1 MAKDYG
7 SLAPRRG
14 SNAGWQWFA
23 FGSITGIIFAGCFMA
38 VLLVTVAGGFL
49 AVPGVT
55 IGPTQAPVTVV
66 SIITATPQPATA
78 TPLPSAT
85 PTATEAQV
93 GDAAGGVL
101 VPTSTTSS
109 LSLDNPPDG
118 SGEVAQAAA
127 PTGSAEGAVA
137 VAPDTS
143 SLQDTGAAID
153 PNLIAGGG
161 DPGAAGGAATPATA
175 GAGGTTAINIPD
187 PAVQD
192 GEIPA
197 ILELLQS
204 DLSNV
209 PGGTFQMGTTLQEAA
224 QAVRECQDVFGG
236 ACEASMAEDSFPPR
250 QVTISD
256 FQIEQTEVTYEQYV
270 AFLNFLGARQ
280 HLNGCQGNAC
290 LQTRNE
296 SDISNVVFDGQT
308 YDVPDVI
315 NNLPVVGV
323 TWYGA
328 QAYCEALGRRL
339 PTEAEWEF
347 AARGT
352 TGNLYPWGS
361 GPFDTTNA
369 RTNRPIPEDPL
380 DVGAFPIGSFPEG
393 RSQYSAALD
402 MAGNA
407 AEWVADWYDQNY
419 YSQSPNAVDPQG
431 PISATDKVIRGGSWD
446 AVPFFAR
453 SVHRQHL
460 APNDTRPWLGF
471 RCAAGPDTAAVGGQA
486 ATGNQPIPA
495 NPVTEDAALGLGG
508 GATPVDARPSIDS
521 EEQLLPTQAP

>member
-23 FGSITGIIFAGCFMA
+23 FGSITGIIFAGCMMA
-38 VLLVTVAGGFL
+38 VVLVTVAGGFL
-49 AVPGVT
+49 SVPGVT

-66 SIITATPQPATA
+66 SIITATPAPATA

-85 PTATEAQV
+85 PTATQAQA
-93 GDAAGGVL
+93 DAASGGVAI
-101 VPTSTTSS
+101 PTATSA
-109 LSLDNPPDG
+109 LSIDDLPDG
-118 SGEVAQAAA
+118 SGDGAQGVAPSQ
-127 PTGSAEGAVA
+127 GSAEGAVA
-137 VAPDTS
+137 VAPDS
-143 SLQDTGAAID
+143 NSLQDTAVTLPSD
-153 PNLIAGGG
+153 LIAGGEG
-161 DPGAAGGAATPATA
+161 QSGGAAPPGTV
-175 GAGGTTAINIPD
+175 GASGTTAINPGVVANNA
-187 PAVQD
+187 PQE

-204 DLSNV
+204 DLALV

-256 FQIEQTEVTYEQYV
+256 FEIEQTEVTYEQYI
-270 AFLNFLGARQ
+270 AFLNVLGARS

-296 SDISNVVFDGQT
+296 SETSNVSFDGQT

-339 PTEAEWEF
+339 PTEAEWEL

-352 TGNLYPWGS
+352 NGNLYPWGS

-369 RTNRPIPEDPL
+369 RTNRPIPENPL
-380 DVGAFPIGSFPEG
+380 DVGAFPVGSFPDG
-393 RSQYSAALD
+393 RSQYSGVLD

-407 AEWVADWYDQNY
+407 AEWVFDWYDQNY

-431 PISATDKVIRGGSWD
+431 PISGGDRVIRGGSWD

-460 APNDTRPWLGF
+460 APNDARPWLGF
-471 RCAAGPDTAAVGGQA
+471 RCAANVGDS
-486 ATGNQPIPA
+486 ATGSQSAGGNGPIPA
-495 NPVTEDAALGLGG
+495 NPVTDDAALGLGG
-508 GATPVDARPSIDS
+508 ATPVDSRPSIS
-521 EEQLLPTQAP
+521 NEEAPLPTQAP